1 MIASDKC
8 RGCRDDFYNR
18 GETRCW
24 SAASGSMVKRYR
36 IHYLAQPTMRGA
48 FTKVVVPSCY
58 HQANGYVFAKKLP
71 DFVKPSDL
79 NRARRA

>member
-1 MIASDKC
+1 MIASAQC

-24 SAASGSMVKRYR
+24 SAEKGRVVVRFK
-36 IHYLAQPTMRGA
+36 IHFMTAPTMRGA
-48 FTKVVVPSCY
+48 FTKVKVPSCY
-58 HQANGYVFAKKLP
+58 HQVNQNVFFDKLP
-71 DFVKPSDL
+71 DFVKAGDL